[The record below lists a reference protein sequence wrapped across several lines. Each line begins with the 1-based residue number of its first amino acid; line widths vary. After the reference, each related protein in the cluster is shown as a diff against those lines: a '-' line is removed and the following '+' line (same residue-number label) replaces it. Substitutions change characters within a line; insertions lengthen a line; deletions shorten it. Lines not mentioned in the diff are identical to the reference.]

1 MKQSDI
7 ITLLEIKLNQ
17 FRTEILNDQKA
28 TLSDIKAEMLQF
40 RELYDETAKKLDG
53 VKQEVDDMKEES

>member
-17 FRTEILNDQKA
+17 FRTEFLNDQKA
-28 TLSDIKAEMLQF
+28 TLSDIKAEISQF

-53 VKQEVDDMKEES
+53 VRQEVD